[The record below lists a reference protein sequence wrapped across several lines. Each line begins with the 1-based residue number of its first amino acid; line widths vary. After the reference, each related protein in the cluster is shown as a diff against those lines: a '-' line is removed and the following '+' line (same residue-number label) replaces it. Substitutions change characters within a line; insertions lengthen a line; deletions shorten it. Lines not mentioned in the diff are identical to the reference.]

1 MKDWWKRH
9 AGTVAVCLAALVM
22 ILGLISG
29 AQAVMLYRESWRP
42 ALGTSMELVKAL
54 APPVAALIALIA
66 VFVNLRNTRKQIDA
80 NAANL
85 EKQLKANADNL
96 DRQFE
101 ANALNLE
108 RQLSASA
115 VNVERQLAASANIM
129 ERQVDANSV
138 NLERQLAANA
148 ENMQVQLDASA
159 RNLTEQLDFQAV
171 EARRNRNSQFEQIER
186 AERRETLIRAA
197 EVVHKLQD
205 GYNRVASEFQR
216 DSSSDYETR
225 QTSLLAAINNMAAA
239 SLESHFVATTL
250 EMIGLRPLA
259 NALRDF
265 ERFADGLCTYDGARD
280 YSKREK
286 LDADARRLFAEF
298 AANLRG

>member
-1 MKDWWKRH
+1 
-9 AGTVAVCLAALVM
+9 M

-29 AQAVMLYRESWRP
+29 AQAVILYRESWRS
-42 ALGTSMELVKAL
+42 AVGTSMELVKAL
-54 APPVAALIALIA
+54 APPAAALIALIA

-96 DRQFE
+96 ERQFD
-101 ANALNLE
+101 ANAK
-108 RQLSASA
+108 
-115 VNVERQLAASANIM
+115 
-129 ERQVDANSV
+129 

-159 RNLTEQLDFQAV
+159 RNLTEQLEFQAE
-171 EARRNRNSQFEQIER
+171 EARRNRSSQLDQITR

-205 GYNRVASEFQR
+205 AFNRVVDEFQR
-216 DSSSDYETR
+216 PSSANYEKR
-225 QTSLLAAINNMAAA
+225 QSNLSAALNSMAAA

-250 EMIGLRPLA
+250 EMISLNRLA
-259 NALRDF
+259 RALRAF
-265 ERFADGLCTYDGARD
+265 ERSADNLCTYDGAQD
-280 YSKREK
+280 YSKHRK
-286 LDADARRLFAEF
+286 LDADARALFAEF